1 MYMEKP
7 ATADSSQLELGSE
20 EELRWRLSLL
30 APTDLMRGLF
40 LNSVVDEVRQHL
52 GEEAVRR
59 CLAEIG
65 EERILDFFNYPHH
78 TYMRLLYMAS
88 RLLSEKYGSFEKAVW
103 ELGYAACRTF
113 YASAAGRVLL
123 LMAQGDPRRLIS
135 NVPAAMEAAS
145 RNSECKAT
153 LTGPRSGVIIKHDLM
168 PRQWIEAGFLSLF
181 HTANVKGAKVVSR
194 SLGPTENEYVIT
206 WE

>member
-1 MYMEKP
+1 MDKP
-7 ATADSSQLELGSE
+7 STAEPPQLELGTE

-40 LNSVVDEVRQHL
+40 LNSVIDEVRLHL
-52 GEEAVRR
+52 GEDAVRR
-59 CLAEIG
+59 CLEEIG
-65 EERILDFFNYPHH
+65 EERVLDFFNYPHH
-78 TYMRLLYMAS
+78 TLMRLVYKAS
-88 RLLSEKYGSFEKAVW
+88 WLLAEKLGSFEKGIW
-103 ELGYAACRTF
+103 ELGYASCKTF

-145 RNSECKAT
+145 KNSECKVS

-181 HTANVKGAKVVSR
+181 HIAKVKGAKVVSR